1 MRKLVIRKSKKT
13 AAIVTVAG
21 FALGIGGAL
30 LLQYAGEKLVGWL
43 FIITAAFTLIYGFGS
58 LFDRRPQLVLTVE
71 GITEL
76 FTIREEIAWEAIL
89 HADDLFYRG
98 QYIVRLLLDRSYKP
112 MSVRPSWFWRFDRL
126 YARQGL
132 KAVYIR
138 TSGLE
143 LSAGRLVALIRRMA
157 EAQTAERAEILEAF
171 AGRRGYRKHR

>member
-30 LLQYAGEKLVGWL
+30 LLQYAGEEVVGWL

-126 YARQGL
+126 YAQQGL

-143 LSAGRLVALIRRMA
+143 MNARQLVGLIRRM
-157 EAQTAERAEILEAF
+157 TAADASERVDVLKAF
-171 AGRRGYRKHR
+171 AGRRDKR

>member
-30 LLQYAGEKLVGWL
+30 LLQYAGEEVVGWL

-126 YARQGL
+126 YAQQGL

-143 LSAGRLVALIRRMA
+143 MNARQLVGLIRRMPA
-157 EAQTAERAEILEAF
+157 AAAAERVDVLKAF
-171 AGRRGYRKHR
+171 ARRRDKR

>member
-30 LLQYAGEKLVGWL
+30 LLQYAGEEVVGWL

-126 YARQGL
+126 YAQQGL

-143 LSAGRLVALIRRMA
+143 MNARQLVGLSRRMTA
-157 EAQTAERAEILEAF
+157 ADAAERVDVLKAF
-171 AGRRGYRKHR
+171 AGRRDKR

>member
-30 LLQYAGEKLVGWL
+30 LLQYAGEEVVGWL

-76 FTIREEIAWEAIL
+76 FTIREEIAWEAIR

-126 YARQGL
+126 YAQQGL

-143 LSAGRLVALIRRMA
+143 MNARQLVGLIRRMTA
-157 EAQTAERAEILEAF
+157 ADAAERVDVLKAF
-171 AGRRGYRKHR
+171 AGRRDKR

>member
-30 LLQYAGEKLVGWL
+30 LLQYAGEELVGWL

-98 QYIVRLLLDRSYKP
+98 QYIVRLLLDRS
-112 MSVRPSWFWRFDRL
+112 
-126 YARQGL
+126 
-132 KAVYIR
+132 
-138 TSGLE
+138 
-143 LSAGRLVALIRRMA
+143 
-157 EAQTAERAEILEAF
+157 
-171 AGRRGYRKHR
+171 

>member
-1 MRKLVIRKSKKT
+1 M
-13 AAIVTVAG
+13 
-21 FALGIGGAL
+21 
-30 LLQYAGEKLVGWL
+30 
-43 FIITAAFTLIYGFGS
+43 
-58 LFDRRPQLVLTVE
+58 LTVE

-112 MSVRPSWFWRFDRL
+112 MSVRPSWFWRFDRI
-126 YARQGL
+126 YAQQGL

-143 LSAGRLVALIRRMA
+143 MNARQLVGLIRRMTA
-157 EAQTAERAEILEAF
+157 ADAAERVDVLKAL
-171 AGRRGYRKHR
+171 AGRRDKR